1 MSLHLSQLKGTVQ
14 EYELIVNRSGLPHD
28 LSSDQLTWGETGGRF
43 AHASTRCI
51 PAGKKQLKTRNAVNP
66 GTSNEIYTIYGK
78 HVPKGSRKFDLSSIL
93 HASKFP
99 VNVCFDWA

>member
-1 MSLHLSQLKGTVQ
+1 MEFKSLFETRGESVCSESAAKLIKLFECRDNVDDYLQTLHLSQLKGTVQ

-51 PAGKKQLKTRNAVNP
+51 PAGKYSLKPEMR
-66 GTSNEIYTIYGK
+66 
-78 HVPKGSRKFDLSSIL
+78 
-93 HASKFP
+93 
-99 VNVCFDWA
+99 